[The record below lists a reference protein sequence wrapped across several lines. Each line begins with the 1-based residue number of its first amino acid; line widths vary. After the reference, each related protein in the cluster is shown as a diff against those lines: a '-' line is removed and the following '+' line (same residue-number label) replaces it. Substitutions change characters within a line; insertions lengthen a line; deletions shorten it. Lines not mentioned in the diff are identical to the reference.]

1 LAKAAEAANF
11 GASQIPSL
19 PALSRLKRETEWIN
33 VVRGRVPIKAPCRFA
48 HGTFQANLT
57 VRAFLSILAIVVLT
71 LALLPFQWMAV
82 RMKWPMRRRIPTL
95 YHRLVCRILDVRIR
109 TIGRQADAA
118 PLLIVANHVSWLD
131 ISVITA
137 VAPVVFVAKREVA
150 TWPVFG
156 LLARLQRSV
165 FVDRTRRQKT
175 RDVNG
180 EIARRLAGGDAVL
193 LFAEGT
199 SSDGNRVLAFR
210 TALVGSARDAIAEA
224 GHVERVWI
232 QPLSIAYTAMRGL
245 PLGRQNR
252 GAVAWYG
259 LTSLL
264 PHLRQLVAHGA
275 IDVTVSWGDPVPY
288 DESSDRKVVAR
299 SLEDAVRAMTVA
311 ILRGPPSFAQPALLF
326 PRADGNNGGRE
337 WAGSLSNQARA
348 AHLEIKSS

>member
-1 LAKAAEAANF
+1 MPKSTASAA
-11 GASQIPSL
+11 
-19 PALSRLKRETEWIN
+19 
-33 VVRGRVPIKAPCRFA
+33 FA
-48 HGTFQANLT
+48 HSSVQANLK
-57 VRAFLSILAIVVLT
+57 VRAFLSILSIVVLT

-82 RMKWPMRRRIPTL
+82 RMKWPMRRSIPTL
-95 YHRLVCRILDVRIR
+95 YHHLICWILDVRVR
-109 TIGRQADAA
+109 TVGRRSDAT

-175 RDVNG
+175 RDVNS

-210 TALVGSARDAIAEA
+210 TALIGSARDAVAEA
-224 GHVERVWI
+224 RHADRVWI
-232 QPLSIAYTAMRGL
+232 QPLSIAYTAMLGL

-252 GAVAWYG
+252 SAVAWYG

-299 SLEDAVRAMTVA
+299 RLEDAVRVMTVA
-311 ILRGPPSFAQPALLF
+311 ALRGRESHSTAPCPRPADHTGHDVTHWRQGNSFSAQNP
-326 PRADGNNGGRE
+326 
-337 WAGSLSNQARA
+337 
-348 AHLEIKSS
+348 I